1 MKELIIATIAVLS
14 ISACSTTPDEMRA
27 SEPDQ
32 VFSSHKDAREVSS
45 CVANKWAAWVN
56 KFNDWGVV
64 KSTETTDGYSVSA
77 LKYGPDPD
85 NGTAIKP
92 TAINYLADV
101 ENKSTGSETRLY
113 QYLSLNL
120 GDNPFFAAVAACQ

>member
-1 MKELIIATIAVLS
+1 
-14 ISACSTTPDEMRA
+14 MRS

-32 VFSSHKDAREVSS
+32 VFSSQKDAKEVTN
-45 CVANKWAAWVN
+45 CVVNKWEAWVN
-56 KFNDWGVV
+56 RFDDWGVV

-85 NGTAIKP
+85 NGTSIKP
-92 TAINYLADV
+92 TTINYLADV
-101 ENKSTGSETRLY
+101 ENKGSGSETRLY

-120 GDNPFFAAVAACQ
+120 GNNPFFAAVAECQ